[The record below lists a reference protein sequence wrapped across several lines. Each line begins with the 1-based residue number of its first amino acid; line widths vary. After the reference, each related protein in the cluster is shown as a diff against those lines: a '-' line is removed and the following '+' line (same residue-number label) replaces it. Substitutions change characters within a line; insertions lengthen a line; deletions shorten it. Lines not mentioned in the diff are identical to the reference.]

1 MFRRKLKQKSIGNK
15 KNKSYPIKKFL
26 FSLILAILAYLGLVS
41 AEKSI
46 LQAYEKCTVVL
57 VKKEIEENTVITK
70 SNAEE
75 YFYLAEIPSKLKT
88 KYTATSYKELI
99 ENIACVPLAKGE
111 IVSKSRFMKIQKI
124 LKEIHD
130 PVEVSIEASDLSQMV
145 GGILRQGD
153 IINIS
158 VVNNVSKVN
167 QEVMNSVYVTKVF
180 DTNGKRISKTQKDA
194 SAVIINVIIDRKEI
208 QNFNEKISLGDVRVC
223 KVKKMQ

>member
-1 MFRRKLKQKSIGNK
+1 MFRRKLKQKSNGNK

-46 LQAYEKCTVVL
+46 LQAYQKCTVVL
-57 VKKEIEENTVITK
+57 VKKEIEENTVITNA
-70 SNAEE
+70 NAEE
-75 YFYLAEIPSKLKT
+75 YFCLAEIPSKLKT
-88 KYTATSYKELI
+88 NHTASSYKELI

-111 IVSKSRFMKIQKI
+111 IVSKSRFMKIEEI

-130 PVEVSIEASDLSQMV
+130 PVEVSLEASDLSQMV

-167 QEVMNSVYVTKVF
+167 QEVLNSVYVTKVF
-180 DTNGKRISKTQKDA
+180 DTNGKRISKTQKDV
-194 SAVIINVIIDRKEI
+194 SAVILNVIIDRKEI

-223 KVKKMQ
+223 KVKKIQ